1 MPTAAC
7 DIAIKRY
14 LIQCLRIV
22 PSLRNPNRKE
32 VLKMDNIV
40 SIAPRMM
47 TVKQLSAQTGVSEFH
62 IRRLIKGNRITYIR
76 TGIKYLVNYEKFVDY
91 LNNGDT

>member
-7 DIAIKRY
+7 DIANKRY

-47 TVKQLSAQTGVSEFH
+47 TVKQLSAQTIGTLEYD
-62 IRRLIKGNRITYIR
+62 LIKLQYILNFDSVLFHHYKC
-76 TGIKYLVNYEKFVDY
+76 IFLCNHVEK
-91 LNNGDT
+91 